1 MNVDAR
7 ETETLSS
14 RPETS
19 SDMSAIAQQVAQ
31 MAHVILAEVP
41 ERLRDLI
48 PTDLSPAQ
56 QVAWYLQAK
65 KTGVFDGAPAVPET
79 DAGKPKITP
88 KSPDFST
95 MPVYARMSAGYG
107 KN

>member
-1 MNVDAR
+1 MTDIPVRDFEGDEVSER
-7 ETETLSS
+7 GTLA
-14 RPETS
+14 EQ
-19 SDMSAIAQQVAQ
+19 IAH

-48 PTDLSPAQ
+48 PADLSPAQ

-65 KTGVFDGAPAVPET
+65 KTGVFDAAPAVPDT
-79 DAGKPKITP
+79 DAGKPMITP
-88 KSPDFST
+88 KSPDFAT